1 MCICVCVL
9 LLILSF
15 CTFLYL
21 NPNFKISYFS
31 QNQTFINFPQIPPI
45 APLDLV
51 TSALNSTEP
60 AFSVQK
66 LQHYVLYIVI
76 YIYILYFTTLY
87 IYIYITLYER
97 KQYIQNAVEKYNER
111 KRRIHAATHSEK
123 PGKQT
128 RTTGKIDAPLYIPGK
143 PGMPGT
149 PGIAGV

>member
-123 PGKQT
+123 PGKHAQPA
-128 RTTGKIDAPLYIPGK
+128 RLMRRYIYLGCLVHQ
-143 PGMPGT
+143 
-149 PGIAGV
+149 A